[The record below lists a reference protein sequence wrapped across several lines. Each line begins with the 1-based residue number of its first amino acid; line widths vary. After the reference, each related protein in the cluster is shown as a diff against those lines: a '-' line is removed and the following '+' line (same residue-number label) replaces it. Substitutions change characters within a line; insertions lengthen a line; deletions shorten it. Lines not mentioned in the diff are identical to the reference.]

1 MIDLNSITRRFLL
14 GEGTV
19 SPNAPTIQS
28 YIQSLGEVLNNFKP
42 RTKNG
47 IRRLTIAKSQL
58 KEIKRITR
66 KLEER
71 VFVLEEQLQILE
83 EDKK

>member
-28 YIQSLGEVLNNFKP
+28 YVQSLGEMLNNFRP

-47 IRRLTIAKSQL
+47 IQRLAIAKSQL
-58 KEIKRITR
+58 KEIKRMTR

-71 VFVLEEQLQILE
+71 VHVLEEQLQILE